1 MENNDA
7 ALNPDWKQQIA
18 KIGKANFM
26 REEMLRLG
34 FFNNLD
40 PEKRRQAEAVIEATG
55 IKLRQLRPQLLAI
68 FNEIES
74 SQNIEALIKEVR
86 RLRIERVK
94 QERIERKE
102 RQAREREERQTARRK
117 KWLKTPGFLGVGV
130 SGRLSFDDGDDQRL
144 ETNQLPVARNLQDL
158 AQLMNVSEP
167 DLLWL
172 SYERAA
178 SSVDHYTRFEIPKR
192 SGGKRQISS
201 PKPRLRV
208 AQRWIS
214 EAILDNLTPS
224 PSATAFRLGS
234 SIVKNATPH
243 LHASVVVRMDV
254 KDFFPSIS
262 FARVRG
268 FFEHCGYNPGVAT
281 ILALVCTDAS
291 RVKVTLDGKTQW
303 VAVGERS
310 LPQGACTSP
319 ALANLIASPMDR
331 RIAGLI
337 AKLDYQW
344 RYTRYADDMTLSSAD
359 SSPNVGRLLH
369 AIETIAKDEGF
380 TLNAKKTAVMRAPNR
395 QVVTGLV
402 VGDRIRLSRKDLR
415 RLRAFFHQCNRDGF
429 SAVSAKIGAD
439 ALSVA
444 RGHLSYLNMVMPEL
458 ATRLKSEYHWL

>member
-1 MENNDA
+1 MENNNV
-7 ALNPDWKQQIA
+7 ALNPDWEKKIA
-18 KIGKANFM
+18 EMGMDNFV

-34 FFNNLD
+34 FFNKID
-40 PEKRRQAEAVIEATG
+40 PKKRKQAETVIKKTG
-55 IKLRQLRPQLLAI
+55 TKLRRLRPKLLAI
-68 FNEIES
+68 FREIED

-94 QERIERKE
+94 KERIERKE
-102 RQAREREERQTARRK
+102 RQARERTERQTARRK
-117 KWLKTPGFLGVGV
+117 QWLKTPGFLGVGV
-130 SGRLSFDDGDDQRL
+130 SNRLCFDGGDDPKL

-158 AQLMNVSEP
+158 TQLMNVSES

-192 SGGKRQISS
+192 SGEKRQISS

-214 EAILDNLTPS
+214 ETILDKLIPS

-234 SIVKNATPH
+234 SIIKNATPH
-243 LHASVVVRMDV
+243 LHASVVVRMDI

-262 FARVRG
+262 FVRVRG
-268 FFEHCGYNPGVAT
+268 FFENCGYNPGVAT
-281 ILALVCTDAS
+281 ILALICTDAP
-291 RVKVTLDGKTQW
+291 RVKIILDGKTQW
-303 VAVGERS
+303 VAMGERS

-319 ALANLIASPMDR
+319 ALANLIASQMDR
-331 RIAGLI
+331 RITGLT
-337 AKLDYQW
+337 AKLDCQW
-344 RYTRYADDMTLSSAD
+344 RYTRYADDLSLSSAV
-359 SSPNVGRLLH
+359 SSPDVGRLLNS
-369 AIETIAKDEGF
+369 IKVIARDEGF
-380 TLNAKKTAVMRAPNR
+380 TLNSNKTAVMRAPNR

-415 RLRAFFHQCNRDGF
+415 RLRAFLHQCNRDGL
-429 SAVSAKIGAD
+429 SAVSAKIEAD

-458 ATRLKSEYHWL
+458 AMRLKAEYQWL